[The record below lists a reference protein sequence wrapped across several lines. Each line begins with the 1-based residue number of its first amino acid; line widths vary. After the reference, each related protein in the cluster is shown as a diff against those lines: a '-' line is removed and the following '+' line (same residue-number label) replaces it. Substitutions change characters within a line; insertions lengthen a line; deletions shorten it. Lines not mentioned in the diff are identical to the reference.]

1 MLILCKPEI
10 ILEDIRAELYMLS
23 LMHMHRVKE
32 LFLVVLVSLVRQM
45 HQVRLR
51 KVHPGGIILTSKA
64 TSLHMHQGDIS
75 SSSAPKTYIT

>member
-23 LMHMHRVKE
+23 LMHMHRGQRII
-32 LFLVVLVSLVRQM
+32 LVVLVSLVRQM

-64 TSLHMHQGDIS
+64 TSLHMHQGLTHAS
-75 SSSAPKTYIT
+75 GRYFL